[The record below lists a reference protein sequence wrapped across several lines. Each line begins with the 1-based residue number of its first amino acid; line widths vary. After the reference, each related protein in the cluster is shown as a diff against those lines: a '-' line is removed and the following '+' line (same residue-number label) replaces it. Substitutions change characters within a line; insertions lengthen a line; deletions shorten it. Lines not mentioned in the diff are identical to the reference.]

1 MSRSLT
7 GRQVTAHTDSIQTSK
22 VLKAVED
29 HVLNGTDMDSTQLTG
44 AAMLLD
50 RTMPKLSAVE
60 QYTEVHGTV
69 QISVKLGD

>member
-22 VLKAVED
+22 IIKAVESHMLD
-29 HVLNGTDMDSTQLTG
+29 GVEMLPSQLTA